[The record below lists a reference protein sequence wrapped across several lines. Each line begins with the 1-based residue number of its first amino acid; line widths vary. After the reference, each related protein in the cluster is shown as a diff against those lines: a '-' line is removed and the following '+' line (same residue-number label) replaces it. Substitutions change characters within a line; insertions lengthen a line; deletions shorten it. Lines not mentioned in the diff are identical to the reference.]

1 MNPLFTIATCETT
14 RAAAC
19 IKRPLMLCLFSKC
32 NYLDSNMPTCIL
44 HTVHLIKD
52 KKADIVHNSVQ
63 TQEDMFP
70 ATMSLQQFK
79 TQCNKGV
86 Q

>member
-1 MNPLFTIATCETT
+1 
-14 RAAAC
+14 
-19 IKRPLMLCLFSKC
+19 
-32 NYLDSNMPTCIL
+32 MPTCIL